1 MKNLLSYIFEKHEN
15 GYYCSFYVLNDY
27 IKGNNIIIEDKKID
41 ISKKEVFSYFP
52 EKSSVVR
59 GTGFTKEDLENI
71 AILINLQKSKYVRE
85 NTDLTFNI
93 DDVTEENKE
102 KLFKLLFNIKKDRE
116 VNSIE
121 FYSNGS
127 DFKDPN
133 EVYEKTQFEL
143 RQLYFKYFKEIIK
156 YLK

>member
-59 GTGFTKEDLENI
+59 GTGFT
-71 AILINLQKSKYVRE
+71 KYVRE